1 MTFAELQARKAKLIE
16 YIQEEVYNEETLSR
30 FESVA
35 IELKGG
41 FHSDNFPEDYPF
53 APSPDELKKKIEQ
66 VLEDDR
72 NELFVD
78 GPTFFA
84 ELRAE
89 MAAERK
95 ERKEAYRL

>member
-16 YIQEEVYNEETLSR
+16 YIQEEVYNEEILSR
-30 FESVA
+30 FETVVT
-35 IELKGG
+35 ELEGG
-41 FHSDNFPEDYPF
+41 FPSDNFPENYPF
-53 APSPDELKKKIEQ
+53 APSPEELKKRIEQ

-72 NELFVD
+72 NGLFID

-95 ERKEAYRL
+95 ERKEAHRL